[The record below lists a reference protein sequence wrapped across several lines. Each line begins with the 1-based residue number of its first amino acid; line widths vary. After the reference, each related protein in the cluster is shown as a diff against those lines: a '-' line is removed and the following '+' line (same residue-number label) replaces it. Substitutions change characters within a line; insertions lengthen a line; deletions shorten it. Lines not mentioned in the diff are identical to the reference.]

1 MNRTQ
6 CLEEA
11 TKIINN
17 DRQNSYGAPEKNFGV
32 ISCYWTHYLQ
42 SLGNNVIIRAHDV
55 AVMMCLL
62 KIARLATSPM
72 KEDNWVDLAGYAANG
87 CELVEALQGTEI
99 PHSSYYITDEDDE
112 D

>member
-1 MNRTQ
+1 
-6 CLEEA
+6 
-11 TKIINN
+11 
-17 DRQNSYGAPEKNFGV
+17 
-32 ISCYWTHYLQ
+32 
-42 SLGNNVIIRAHDV
+42 
-55 AVMMCLL
+55 MMCLL

-99 PHSSYYITDEDDE
+99 PHSAYYITDEDDE